1 MMRTTNKSINR
12 RDWLKAT
19 ALFTGGLTM
28 LPPMLQGLQAA
39 PPAEAAVTTLE
50 PPVSAVGYSGLTATS
65 LTGFSAETASP
76 LTGLHADAA
85 IEPRIPGILKAR
97 LFANENPFG
106 PSAVAKKAMMDSMD
120 NGYQYPFMLLK
131 DLEAKICA
139 YEGLDAK
146 MLMTS
151 AGSSPL
157 LLGTAI
163 TLLSNGGNVVSADPT
178 YDDLPTRCEKIKAT
192 WIKVPLKADYT
203 HDLDAMEKA
212 INKDTKLVYICNPNN
227 PTGTIVDV
235 AKLKDFCERVSKKVP
250 VFVDEAYIDY
260 LPDPAATTLIESV
273 KKGQNLIIA
282 RTFSKVYGLAGLRI
296 GYVIAQ
302 PAMIDLL
309 GHYSAAGG
317 YALSLPAITAALASY
332 NDKPYIDDVKKK
344 MEASKSFLYETLK
357 KEGYTYIP
365 SHTNFVMF
373 PLKMEGQRFV
383 EEMGKRGVGLR
394 NWKLNN
400 EDWCRISIG
409 RLDEMQAFAAAFKE
423 LS

>member
-1 MMRTTNKSINR
+1 MRTTNKSINR
-12 RDWLKAT
+12 REWLKTT

-28 LPPMLQGLQAA
+28 LPGVLQAGALAEGPAEEASATFDALTLPGTSASSNLHNAERLSGLQA
-39 PPAEAAVTTLE
+39 
-50 PPVSAVGYSGLTATS
+50 
-65 LTGFSAETASP
+65 
-76 LTGLHADAA
+76 DAA
-85 IEPRIPGILKAR
+85 SAARIPGPLKAR

-106 PSAVAKKAMMDSMD
+106 PSSIAKKAMIDCMD

-139 YEGLDAK
+139 YEGIDAN

-157 LLGTAI
+157 LLGSAI
-163 TLLSNGGNVVSADPT
+163 TLLSNGGNIVSADPT

-192 WIKVPLKADYT
+192 WIKVPLKPDYT

-212 INKDTKLVYICNPNN
+212 ITAETKLVYICNPNN

-260 LPDPAATTLIESV
+260 LPDPAATTLIDGV
-273 KKGQNLIIA
+273 KKGQNIIIA
-282 RTFSKVYGLAGLRI
+282 RTFSKVYGLAGLRV

-302 PAMIDLL
+302 PAMIELL
-309 GHYSAAGG
+309 GHYAAAGG

-332 NDKPYIDDVKKK
+332 NDKAYIDEVKKK
-344 MEASKSFLYETLK
+344 MEASKHFLYETLK
-357 KEGYTYIP
+357 SEGYSYIP
-365 SHTNFVMF
+365 SYTNFVMF

-383 EEMGKRGVGLR
+383 EEMYKREVGLR

-400 EDWCRISIG
+400 QDWCRISIG
-409 RLDEMQAFAAAFKE
+409 RMDEMQAFATAFKE